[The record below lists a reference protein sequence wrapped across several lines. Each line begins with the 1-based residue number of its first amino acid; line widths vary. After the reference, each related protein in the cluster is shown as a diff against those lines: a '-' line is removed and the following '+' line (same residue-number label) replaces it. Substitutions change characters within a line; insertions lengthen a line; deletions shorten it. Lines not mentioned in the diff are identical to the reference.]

1 MKRLKILFLPLI
13 ILFLTGC
20 NWNFYLDE
28 PLPAVN
34 VNNDLRVHYLDVGE
48 ADSIFIEL
56 PNGETMLIDAGET
69 QDEEKIADYIE
80 NLNYDTIDYVIGT
93 HPHADHI
100 GGLAYIIKNFEV
112 KNIYM
117 PKVATNTKT
126 YENLLKTIKSKS
138 LSITVAEKNK
148 KIINTENL
156 KAYFLAPENKKY
168 DELNNYSAILKIVFQ
183 DKSFLFM
190 GDSEAYVEKTLTD
203 VSADVIKVG
212 HHGSDTSSSTSFI
225 ERVNPEIAVISV
237 GENNKYD
244 HPDKEVIKAYEKL
257 GTKIYRTDLNGN
269 IVVSTDGYSL
279 DVEVEK

>member
-13 ILFLTGC
+13 IIFLTGC

-28 PLPAVN
+28 PLPAVT
-34 VNNDLRVHYLDVGE
+34 VNNDLKVHYLDVGE

-56 PNGETMLIDAGET
+56 PNGETMLIDAGEA

-80 NLNYDTIDYVIGT
+80 NLNYDTINYVIGT

-117 PKVATNTKT
+117 PKVAANTKT

-138 LSITVAEKNK
+138 LSITVAEKDK

-190 GDSEAYVEKTLTD
+190 GDSEASVEKTLTD

-212 HHGSDTSSSTSFI
+212 HHGSNTSSSSGFI
-225 ERVNPEIAVISV
+225 KKVNPEIAVISV

-244 HPDKEVIKAYEKL
+244 HPDKDVIKAYEKL
-257 GTKIYRTDLNGN
+257 GAKIYRTDINGN
-269 IVVSTDGYSL
+269 IVISTDGENL

>member
-1 MKRLKILFLPLI
+1 MKRLKILFLLLI

>member
-13 ILFLTGC
+13 IIFLTGC
-20 NWNFYLDE
+20 NWNFYLEE
-28 PLPAVN
+28 PLPAVT
-34 VNNDLRVHYLDVGE
+34 VNNDLKVHYLDVGE

-56 PNGETMLIDAGET
+56 PNGETMLIDAGEA
-69 QDEEKIADYIE
+69 QDEKKIADYIE
-80 NLNYDTIDYVIGT
+80 NLNYDTINYVIGT

-117 PKVATNTKT
+117 PKVAANTKT

-138 LSITVAEKNK
+138 LSITVAEKDK

-168 DELNNYSAILKIVFQ
+168 DELNNYSAILKIIFQ

-190 GDSEAYVEKTLTD
+190 GDSEASVEKTLTN

-212 HHGSDTSSSTSFI
+212 HHGSNTSSSSSFI
-225 ERVNPEIAVISV
+225 EKVNPEIAVISV

-244 HPDKEVIKAYEKL
+244 HPDKDVIKAYEKL

-269 IVVSTDGYSL
+269 IVISTDGENL

>member
-13 ILFLTGC
+13 IIFLTGC

-28 PLPAVN
+28 PLPAVT
-34 VNNDLRVHYLDVGE
+34 VNNDLKVHYLDVGE

-56 PNGETMLIDAGET
+56 PNGETMLIDAGEA

-80 NLNYDTIDYVIGT
+80 NLNYDTINYVIGT

-117 PKVATNTKT
+117 PKVAANTKT

-138 LSITVAEKNK
+138 LSITVAEKDK

-190 GDSEAYVEKTLTD
+190 GDSEASVEKTLTD

-212 HHGSDTSSSTSFI
+212 HHGSNTSSSSGFI

-244 HPDKEVIKAYEKL
+244 HPDKDVIKAYEKL

-269 IVVSTDGYSL
+269 IVISTDGENL

>member
-13 ILFLTGC
+13 IIFLTGC
-20 NWNFYLDE
+20 NWNFYLDK
-28 PLPAVN
+28 PLPAVT
-34 VNNDLRVHYLDVGE
+34 VNNDLKVHYLDVGE

-56 PNGETMLIDAGET
+56 PNGETMLIDAGEA

-80 NLNYDTIDYVIGT
+80 NLNYDTINYVIGT

-100 GGLAYIIKNFEV
+100 GGLAYIIKNFDV

-117 PKVATNTKT
+117 PKVAANTKT

-138 LSITVAEKNK
+138 LSITVAEKDK

-212 HHGSDTSSSTSFI
+212 HHGSNTSSSTSFI
-225 ERVNPEIAVISV
+225 KKVNPEIAVISV

-244 HPDKEVIKAYEKL
+244 HPDKDVIKAYEKL

-269 IVVSTDGYSL
+269 IVISTDGENL

>member
-13 ILFLTGC
+13 IIFLTGC

-28 PLPAVN
+28 PLPAVT
-34 VNNDLRVHYLDVGE
+34 VNNDLKVHYLDVGE

-56 PNGETMLIDAGET
+56 PNGETMLIDAGEA
-69 QDEEKIADYIE
+69 QNEEKIADYIE
-80 NLNYDTIDYVIGT
+80 NLNYDTINYVIGT

-117 PKVATNTKT
+117 PKVAANTKT

-138 LSITVAEKNK
+138 LSITVAEKDK

-190 GDSEAYVEKTLTD
+190 GDSEASVEKTLTD

-212 HHGSDTSSSTSFI
+212 HHGSNTSSSSGFI
-225 ERVNPEIAVISV
+225 KKVNPEIAVISV

-244 HPDKEVIKAYEKL
+244 HPDKDVIKAYEKL
-257 GTKIYRTDLNGN
+257 GAKIYRTDINGN
-269 IVVSTDGYSL
+269 IVISTDGENL

>member
-13 ILFLTGC
+13 IIFLTGC

-28 PLPAVN
+28 PLPAVT
-34 VNNDLRVHYLDVGE
+34 VNNDLKVHYLDVGE

-56 PNGETMLIDAGET
+56 PNGETMLIDAGEA
-69 QDEEKIADYIE
+69 QNEEKIADYIE
-80 NLNYDTIDYVIGT
+80 NLNYDTINYVIGT

-117 PKVATNTKT
+117 PKVAANTKT

-138 LSITVAEKNK
+138 LSITVAEKDK

-190 GDSEAYVEKTLTD
+190 GDSEASVEKTLTD

-212 HHGSDTSSSTSFI
+212 HHGSNTSSSSGFI

-244 HPDKEVIKAYEKL
+244 HPDKDVIKAYEKL

-269 IVVSTDGYSL
+269 IVISTDGENL